1 MGRWHRVDAAEVWH
15 WYGGAPLLLG
25 VKEGDTRREYRLGSN
40 LLAGEHPQ
48 AFIPAG
54 AWQAARSLGAWTLAG
69 ATVAPG
75 FDFAGFEI
83 APEGWEP

>member
-1 MGRWHRVDAAEVWH
+1 MNTGFGRT
-15 WYGGAPLLLG
+15 Y
-25 VKEGDTRREYRLGSN
+25 
-40 LLAGEHPQ
+40 LLASIRKRS
-48 AFIPAG
+48 F
-54 AWQAARSLGAWTLAG
+54 WQAARSMGAWTLAG

>member
-1 MGRWHRVDAAEVWH
+1 MVSLVPASGLAPVVPGAVVF
-15 WYGGAPLLLG
+15 GAPA
-25 VKEGDTRREYRLGSN
+25 
-40 LLAGEHPQ
+40 AG
-48 AFIPAG
+48 AAAGAG

>member
-1 MGRWHRVDAAEVWH
+1 M
-15 WYGGAPLLLG
+15 
-25 VKEGDTRREYRLGSN
+25 
-40 LLAGEHPQ
+40 
-48 AFIPAG
+48 
-54 AWQAARSLGAWTLAG
+54 GAWTLAG